1 MAEITELTDA
11 TFGDVVFKSS
21 EPVLVQFWAPWSK
34 ACLLADA
41 PLEAAVREFGGE
53 VRLLRLNVEEN
64 PMAATVYG
72 VRSIPLLILFRQG
85 EEFAQWAGPL
95 PKGEVLARLRAARD
109 LWQKP
114 SPPDAAGG
122 PGTIPA

>member
-11 TFGDVVFKSS
+11 TFGDVVFKSP

-34 ACLLADA
+34 ACLLADP
-41 PLEAAVREFGGE
+41 PLEAAVRTFSGE
-53 VRLLRLNVEEN
+53 IRLLRLNVEEN

-85 EEFAQWAGPL
+85 EEFAQWAGPI
-95 PKGEVLARLRAARD
+95 PKDEVIARLRAAREQ
-109 LWQKP
+109 WHKP
-114 SPPDAAGG
+114 SPPDR
-122 PGTIPA
+122 GTGQDTLPA